1 MQTLRIFVSS
11 PADVSF
17 ERARAKQVVEK
28 LGIEFAGR
36 VKLEPYFWEYEPM
49 RATDRFNW
57 KDNIPL
63 TSEFDIVVCILWS
76 RLGSLLGDTFLRAD
90 GSRYPSGT
98 VYEMEVARE
107 SYLRKKAPDLLV
119 FRKTEELSLPLEN
132 KELREQKL
140 QQFEAL

>member
-1 MQTLRIFVSS
+1 
-11 PADVSF
+11 
-17 ERARAKQVVEK
+17 
-28 LGIEFAGR
+28 
-36 VKLEPYFWEYEPM
+36 M